1 MRTNELIE
9 ALARDALPVRRL
21 GPPLRRALAWLATVF
36 LLAVL
41 VISVEGAW
49 SPMVQRL
56 ADARFALEMAAT
68 LLTGLAAVIAAFY
81 LSVPGRSA
89 FWAALPVPAF
99 LLWVGSSGYE
109 CYRNWFV
116 YGPDESLTLGRSSDC
131 FVFIVLVSVPLGA
144 ALYLSLRR
152 AMPLSPLPVLFL
164 GGLGVAAL
172 AATLLQFFHPFDVTV
187 MDLAAHFAAISI
199 VIGAMSTGRYWLT
212 LQSQSLEGSP
222 KG

>member
-1 MRTNELIE
+1 MKTNELIE
-9 ALARDALPVRRL
+9 VLSRDVPPVHRLA
-21 GPPLRRALAWLATVF
+21 PPFRRALAWLAVVLMF
-36 LLAVL
+36 AVL

-56 ADARFALEMAAT
+56 VDARFALEMAAT

-89 FWAALPVPAF
+89 FWAALPLPAF

-116 YGPDESLTLGRSSDC
+116 YGPDDSLTLGRSSDC

-152 AMPLSPLPVLFL
+152 AMPLNPLPVLLL

-187 MDLAAHFAAISI
+187 MDLAAHLAAISG
-199 VIGAMSTGRYWLT
+199 VIGAMGAGRYWLT
-212 LQSQSLEGSP
+212 LPMQPS
-222 KG
+222 